1 MHERAPG
8 TVCAT
13 RCLQRK
19 GRSLCDRTGT
29 EAWRD
34 SGQGTRVCCPLHPRG
49 PPLPFSAV
57 PATPGKQ
64 EQPCLAQ
71 QSQLITRKQQPNFSK
86 SVCLPILCPTLSRT
100 SKPCWKIPLRLSC
113 FHSYA
118 PLEPRAMLQPL
129 RSICSTIMWGG
140 QWFLPCPQPPAL
152 PCEQRDLAFPS
163 TPARRSLS
171 RQARQKS
178 LCHLCLGKGKAQGT
192 RWRGEQGTDLAGRL
206 TSLLGE
212 VARKAKGR
220 R

>member
-1 MHERAPG
+1 MNEPPG
-8 TVCAT
+8 QSVPHGVCREKDGA
-13 RCLQRK
+13 CV
-19 GRSLCDRTGT
+19 TGQ
-29 EAWRD
+29 E
-34 SGQGTRVCCPLHPRG
+34 RG
-49 PPLPFSAV
+49 PGGILGKENGCAV
-57 PATPGKQ
+57 PCIPVVPRFPSVRC
-64 EQPCLAQ
+64 QPRWVSRSSPALPSSHSSLPKSSSPIS
-71 QSQLITRKQQPNFSK
+71 QSPSA
-86 SVCLPILCPTLSRT
+86 CPMLCPTLPRT
-100 SKPCWKIPLRLSC
+100 SKPCWKIPLHLSC

-118 PLEPRAMLQPL
+118 PLEPRATLQPL
-129 RSICSTIMWGG
+129 RSICSTVMWGG